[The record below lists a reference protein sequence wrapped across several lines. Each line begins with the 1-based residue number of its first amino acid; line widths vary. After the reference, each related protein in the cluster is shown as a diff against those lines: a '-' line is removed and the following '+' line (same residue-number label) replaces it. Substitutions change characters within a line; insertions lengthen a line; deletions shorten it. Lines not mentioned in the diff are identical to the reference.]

1 MQNKIQPIIDPIN
14 SLLQSRVL
22 KVKEKI
28 TKGQIIL
35 DINPTEFESSF
46 DTKLID
52 QAIYN
57 SHERSHSN
65 LNSNLPQIDDYM
77 LIRKI
82 CLKSRQSKKI
92 LSPKE
97 VLNPKEIIQRRRKQF
112 QDKTQNDKMTSFKIF
127 RTTKSTLR
135 SISKEID
142 KRTKQQFGLVKKTFN
157 FMQYDNFFH
166 PCSKLKANDNNN
178 RSIKCFNLPFL
189 QQNSSFLSKNLLD
202 MTVDNKINS
211 IQMLPRK
218 ISTNQEYSI
227 NSNSNTNTNNNIT
240 IAIEDNLKKSIKRH
254 NEKYSLSK
262 MELKREISLKKLGRT
277 SLKYF

>member
-22 KVKEKI
+22 QVKEKI
-28 TKGQIIL
+28 AKGQIIL
-35 DINPTEFESSF
+35 DINPTQFESSF

-52 QAIYN
+52 QTIYN

-65 LNSNLPQIDDYM
+65 LNGHLPQIEDYM

-82 CLKSRQSKKI
+82 CLK
-92 LSPKE
+92 KE
-97 VLNPKEIIQRRRKQF
+97 LLNPKEIIKRRRKQF
-112 QDKTQNDKMTSFKIF
+112 QDRTQNDKMTSFKIF
-127 RTTKSTLR
+127 RSTKSMLR
-135 SISKEID
+135 SLSKEID

-166 PCSKLKANDNNN
+166 PCSKLNIKANDNNN

-189 QQNSSFLSKNLLD
+189 KQNSSFLSKNLLN
-202 MTVDNKINS
+202 MTVDHKINS

-227 NSNSNTNTNNNIT
+227 NSNSNANNIT
-240 IAIEDNLKKSIKRH
+240 IAIEDNLRKSIKRH

-262 MELKREISLKKLGRT
+262 MELKREISLKKLGHT
-277 SLKYF
+277 SLNCF